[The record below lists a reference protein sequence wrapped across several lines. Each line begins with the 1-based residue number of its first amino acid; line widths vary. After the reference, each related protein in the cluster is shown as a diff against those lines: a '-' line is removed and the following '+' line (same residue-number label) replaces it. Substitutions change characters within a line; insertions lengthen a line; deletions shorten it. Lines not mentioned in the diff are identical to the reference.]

1 MKKILL
7 STLLLII
14 GLTTYAAV
22 WQSQGEAEITF
33 EKTTHNF
40 GSFPESS
47 PKVTCVFKFK
57 NSGDGPLVIHQAIAS
72 CGCTVPQYPKE
83 PIKPGESG
91 QITVT
96 YNGAGKFPGHFK
108 KSITIRTNG
117 KNEMTRLY
125 IEGDMTPKSTVA
137 ELNSHIIRERM
148 YQNKRRFEFDTS
160 SFYIRKTL
168 PSLPVSK

>member
-33 EKTTHNF
+33 EKQHITSVH
-40 GSFPESS
+40 S
-47 PKVTCVFKFK
+47 PSLARKLLAFSNSK

-125 IEGDMTPKSTVA
+125 IEGDMTPKGTVA
-137 ELNSHIIRERM
+137 E
-148 YQNKRRFEFDTS
+148 
-160 SFYIRKTL
+160 
-168 PSLPVSK
+168 